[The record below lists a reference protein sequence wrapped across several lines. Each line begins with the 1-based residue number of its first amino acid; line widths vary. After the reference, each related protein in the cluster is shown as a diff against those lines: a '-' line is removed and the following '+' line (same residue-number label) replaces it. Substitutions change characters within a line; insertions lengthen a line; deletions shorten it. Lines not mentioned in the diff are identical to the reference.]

1 MTEYC
6 LCVFTSLFI
15 TVRPINFMDGK
26 NAREGISAY
35 AIRQLRD
42 GFLLS
47 RHNIE

>member
-26 NAREGISAY
+26 NAMGSSAMGFFCL
-35 AIRQLRD
+35 AI
-42 GFLLS
+42 
-47 RHNIE
+47 I

>member
-26 NAREGISAY
+26 NA
-35 AIRQLRD
+35 IRQLRD